1 MMAKET
7 LALVDDASGV
17 SWNYVM
23 RTKDETKN
31 ILIKFIKWLDRVRPK
46 ALQRLR
52 ADNGTEFINK
62 DVKSICADRGITLQC
77 SNAYSQSE
85 NGSVERNHQT
95 LFARVRCAVL
105 ASGMETRF
113 WPYAYVY
120 LGMVENHIPKQ
131 KHEWKTNYEVFTK
144 EKSNLSDIQPWGA
157 ICWANIPRENRSDKD
172 LGPRALK
179 CKFLGLSET
188 HKAYVLH
195 DLHYNRIIESRD
207 VVFDRTDRARIAAR
221 SFPVE
226 REPVTEAELQNISRI
241 GDEVTTDTNSPS
253 PESVGVQHKPTS
265 ALSVDSRPP
274 TTEQT
279 VLHQPR
285 VHWGQPADVDPTGS
299 LIPPDPPTRGNE
311 QNTTSSDY
319 TT

>member
-1 MMAKET
+1 M
-7 LALVDDASGV
+7 
-17 SWNYVM
+17 
-23 RTKDETKN
+23 
-31 ILIKFIKWLDRVRPK
+31 
-46 ALQRLR
+46 
-52 ADNGTEFINK
+52 
-62 DVKSICADRGITLQC
+62 
-77 SNAYSQSE
+77 
-85 NGSVERNHQT
+85 
-95 LFARVRCAVL
+95 
-105 ASGMETRF
+105 
-113 WPYAYVY
+113 
-120 LGMVENHIPKQ
+120 
-131 KHEWKTNYEVFTK
+131 
-144 EKSNLSDIQPWGA
+144 
-157 ICWANIPRENRSDKD
+157 
-172 LGPRALK
+172 
-179 CKFLGLSET
+179 SET

-207 VVFDRTDRARIAAR
+207 VVFDRTDRARIVAR

-241 GDEVTTDTNSPS
+241 GDEVTIDTNSPS